1 MEYRLLG
8 RSGLKVSVIGLGGW
22 LTYGGHVEKR
32 WFLRAAL
39 SPLVFGLGIIVTD
52 AY

>member
-22 LTYGGHVEKR
+22 LTYGGHVEKG

-39 SPLVFGLGIIVTD
+39 SLCFRSGNISVTD